1 MVESPDMKS
10 AEELKEKL
18 SLYLASLSESAQQL
32 LLRTLKK
39 NMASG
44 DMDPSSQLILE
55 ALEKVLPDQE
65 PEATPPV
72 KVALDPLLKDAFFS
86 TAKPFTA
93 PLNLASKSEGRL
105 SPDSLDSIWVWIKRD
120 IAQPE
125 HLALIDQE
133 IVEPD
138 KSEIQTK
145 AEQLKSVFLPKI
157 SQVTKKILSELGG
170 EQKMANQ
177 LGSREI
183 YEDLRDFMV
192 SKEKAMALQPFL
204 KRIDQPLA
212 SWGSPQ
218 GEEVYAHIRKFV
230 QQFPMQTAWLFSGL
244 TSKFADP
251 KLLVQLATK
260 LAGSEDAVQI
270 GATVYAPA
278 ITQILVEMEAHIFQ
292 FKAKVN
298 DPEGLDQALYSLA
311 EWRKLVRAVDSELE
325 MPVQCPWAKS
335 LSAMKTEM
343 SDILEKEI
351 SSVAGLIRKA
361 LRAPKEGAQ
370 ESADENLLQD
380 ATRAA
385 QIFHHAERMKDSL
398 AINEIVRKVRKELD
412 QTFEL
417 LTKSL
422 VERTRNAEGHDVET
436 CKTLGDAAAIF
447 ATHLVDDDYANSF
460 RRQLRA
466 AASSPELKAAG

>member
-1 MVESPDMKS
+1 MKS

-18 SLYLASLSESAQQL
+18 SLYLASLSDSAQQL

-39 NMASG
+39 NMANGSI
-44 DMDPSSQLILE
+44 DPSSKLILE
-55 ALEKVLPDQE
+55 ALEKVLHDRE
-65 PEATPPV
+65 PEAAPLV

-86 TAKPFTA
+86 TAKPFLA

-105 SPDSLDSIWVWIKRD
+105 SPDSLDAIWLWIKRD
-120 IAQPE
+120 IAQSE

-133 IVEPD
+133 IVEPE
-138 KSEIQTK
+138 KAEIQVK
-145 AEQLKSVFLPKI
+145 AEQLRSVFLPKI
-157 SQVTKKILSELGG
+157 SQVTKKILAELAG

-177 LGSREI
+177 LGSKEI
-183 YEDLRDFMV
+183 YEDLRDFMA

-204 KRIDQPLA
+204 KRIDQPLT
-212 SWGSPQ
+212 SWTSPQ
-218 GEEVYAHIRKFV
+218 GEEIYAQIRKFV

-244 TSKFADP
+244 TSKLSDP
-251 KLLVQLATK
+251 KLLVQLAVK
-260 LAGSEDAVQI
+260 LAGSEDAIQI

-292 FKAKVN
+292 FKAKVS
-298 DPEGLDQALYSLA
+298 DPNGLDQALYSLA
-311 EWRKLVRAVDSELE
+311 EWRKHIRAVESELE
-325 MPVQCPWAKS
+325 IPAQCPWAKS

-343 SDILEKEI
+343 SDVLEKEI
-351 SSVAGLIRKA
+351 SMVAGLIRKA
-361 LRAPKEGAQ
+361 LRAPKDGAA
-370 ESADENLLQD
+370 EVADEDLLQD

-398 AINEIVRKVRKELD
+398 AINEPVRKVRKELD

-417 LTKSL
+417 LTTSL
-422 VERTRNAEGHDVET
+422 VERTRNAEGGDVET

-466 AASSPELKAAG
+466 AASSPELKATA

>member
-1 MVESPDMKS
+1 MKS

-18 SLYLASLSESAQQL
+18 SLYLASLSDSAQQL

-39 NMASG
+39 NMANGSI
-44 DMDPSSQLILE
+44 DPSSKLILE
-55 ALEKVLPDQE
+55 ALEKVLHDRE
-65 PEATPPV
+65 PEAAPPV

-86 TAKPFTA
+86 TAKPFLA

-105 SPDSLDSIWVWIKRD
+105 SPDSLDAIWLWIKRD

-125 HLALIDQE
+125 HLALIEQE
-133 IVEPD
+133 IVEPE
-138 KSEIQTK
+138 KAEIHAR
-145 AEQLKSVFLPKI
+145 AEQLKSVLLPKI
-157 SQVTKKILSELGG
+157 AQVTKKILAELAG

-177 LGSREI
+177 LGSPEI
-183 YEDLRDFMV
+183 YADLRDFMA
-192 SKEKAMALQPFL
+192 SKDKAMALQPFL
-204 KRIDQPLA
+204 KRIEQPLT
-212 SWGSPQ
+212 SWSSPQ
-218 GEEVYAHIRKFV
+218 GEEIYAHIKRFV

-244 TSKFADP
+244 TSKLSDP
-251 KLLVQLATK
+251 KLLVQLAVK
-260 LAGSEDAVQI
+260 LAGSEDAIQI

-292 FKAKVN
+292 FKAKVS
-298 DPEGLDQALYSLA
+298 DPNGLDQALYSLA
-311 EWRKLVRAVDSELE
+311 EWRKHIRAVESELE
-325 MPVQCPWAKS
+325 IPAQCPWAKS

-343 SDILEKEI
+343 SDVLEKEI
-351 SSVAGLIRKA
+351 SMVAGLIRKA
-361 LRAPKEGAQ
+361 LRAPKDGAA
-370 ESADENLLQD
+370 EVADEDLLQD

-398 AINEIVRKVRKELD
+398 AINEPVRKVRKELD

-417 LTKSL
+417 LTTSL
-422 VERTRNAEGHDVET
+422 VERTRNAEGGDVET

-466 AASSPELKAAG
+466 AASSPELRATA

>member
-1 MVESPDMKS
+1 MKS

-18 SLYLASLSESAQQL
+18 SLYLASLSDSAQQL

-39 NMASG
+39 NMENGSI
-44 DMDPSSQLILE
+44 DPSSKLILE
-55 ALEKVLPDQE
+55 ALEKVICEQE
-65 PEATPPV
+65 PEAVPPV

-86 TAKPFTA
+86 TAKPFVA

-105 SPDSLDSIWVWIKRD
+105 SPDSLDAIWLWIKRD

-133 IVEPD
+133 IVEPP
-138 KSEIQTK
+138 KAEIQAK
-145 AEQLKSVFLPKI
+145 AEQLRSVFFPKI
-157 SQVTKKILSELGG
+157 SQVTKKILTELAG

-177 LGSREI
+177 LGSKEI
-183 YEDLRDFMV
+183 YEDLRDFMA

-204 KRIDQPLA
+204 KRIEQPLT
-212 SWGSPQ
+212 SWTSPL

-244 TSKFADP
+244 TSKFSEP

-260 LAGSEDAVQI
+260 LAGSEDAIQI

-292 FKAKVN
+292 FKAKVS
-298 DPEGLDQALYSLA
+298 DPAGLDLALYSLA
-311 EWRKLVRAVDSELE
+311 EWRKLIRAVESELE
-325 MPVQCPWAKS
+325 IPTQCPWAKS

-343 SDILEKEI
+343 SEMLEKEI
-351 SSVAGLIRKA
+351 STVAGLIRKA
-361 LRAPKEGAQ
+361 LRAPKEGAT
-370 ESADENLLQD
+370 EVANEDLLHD

-398 AINEIVRKVRKELD
+398 AINEAVRKVRKELD
-412 QTFEL
+412 QTLEL
-417 LTKSL
+417 LTTSL
-422 VERTRNAEGHDVET
+422 VERTRNAVGPDVET

-447 ATHLVDDDYANSF
+447 AAHLVDDEYANSF

-466 AASSPELKAAG
+466 AASSPDLKAAG